1 MLFSSGVVWQIAA
14 GKCGKHASLL
24 QLWYGIR
31 LAKLAFEVCIDKPG
45 ITNFS
50 MNEFWRKLKTTLAMI
65 KFEHTLFALPFAF
78 LGAVLAADG
87 LPSIWQLVWITA
99 AMFGARSAA
108 MSFNRIVDRRFDAEN
123 PRTASR
129 ELPSG
134 KLSVNFAWM
143 FFIASVALFLLAAYS
158 LNWLTLALSPVA
170 LISILGYSYAKR
182 YTVWA
187 HLILGWALAISPTAA
202 WIAVRGA
209 IDSEIPLL
217 LSLLVMMWTAG
228 FDVMY
233 ACQDFEYDKRAGLR
247 SIPARFGI
255 KNSLNIARLFHA
267 QAFVVLLLLYLVT
280 DLGWLALIGVVS
292 VGALMIYQHALVK
305 PNDLSRMNQ
314 AFFTTNAFVSIILFA
329 TFGGAVFASKLQ

>member
-1 MLFSSGVVWQIAA
+1 MKSFWQ
-14 GKCGKHASLL
+14 
-24 QLWYGIR
+24 
-31 LAKLAFEVCIDKPG
+31 
-45 ITNFS
+45 
-50 MNEFWRKLKTTLAMI
+50 KLKTTLEMI

-87 LPSIWQLVWITA
+87 LPSLSQILWITV

-108 MSFNRIVDRRFDAEN
+108 MTFNRIIDRKFDAEN
-123 PRTASR
+123 PRTANR

-134 KLSVNFAWM
+134 KLSVSFAWA
-143 FFIASVALFLLAAYS
+143 FLIFSIVLFEIAAYS
-158 LNWLTLALSPVA
+158 LNWLTFALSPVA
-170 LISILGYSYAKR
+170 LLSVLGYSYAKR
-182 YTVWA
+182 FTSFA
-187 HLILGWALAISPTAA
+187 HLILGWSLAISPTAA

-233 ACQDFEYDKRAGLR
+233 ACQDFEYDRRAGLR

-255 KNSLNIARLFHA
+255 KNSLWIARLFHV
-267 QAFVVLLLLYLVT
+267 QAFAVLLLLYLIT
-280 DLGWLALIGVVS
+280 GLGWLALAGVFA

-305 PNDLSRMNQ
+305 PNDLSRMNA
-314 AFFTTNAFVSIILFA
+314 AFFTTNAFVSVILFL
-329 TFGGAVFASKLQ
+329 TFGGAVFLAKLS